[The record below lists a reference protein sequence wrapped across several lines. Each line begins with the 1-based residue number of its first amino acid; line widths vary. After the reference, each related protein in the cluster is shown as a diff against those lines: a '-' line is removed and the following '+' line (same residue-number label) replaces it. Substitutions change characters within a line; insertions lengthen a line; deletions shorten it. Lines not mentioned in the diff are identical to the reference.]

1 MTTTDRLS
9 GEGISMPDSWD
20 PEIYRQRAEQWR
32 KKADALGEGR
42 ERLEC
47 LTIADGYARLADLIE
62 SRQSQGPAPKPPEN

>member
-1 MTTTDRLS
+1 
-9 GEGISMPDSWD
+9 MPDSWD